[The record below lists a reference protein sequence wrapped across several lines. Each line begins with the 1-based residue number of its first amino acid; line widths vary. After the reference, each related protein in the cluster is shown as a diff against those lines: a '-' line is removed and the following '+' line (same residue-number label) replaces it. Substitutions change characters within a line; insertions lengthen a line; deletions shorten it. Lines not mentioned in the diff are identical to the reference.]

1 VDVDLQGPIHRA
13 AFVQAGSLKGFMS
26 KGLQLVLLLSQLLT
40 VGCAVLVA
48 FHPNILY
55 ASISLLFTFL
65 GVAVM
70 FVYSGADF
78 LAGAQVIVYVG
89 GVTILVLFAIMLTQW
104 LYQLSLRDVGAKI
117 LVPTLIGVALLIV
130 IWPGLS
136 ELGNH
141 VLSSPPEKMAEFA
154 ALPKTKLMGQALLGN
169 YVLAFEAITILLLGA
184 LVGAV
189 WIARPK

>member
-1 VDVDLQGPIHRA
+1 
-13 AFVQAGSLKGFMS
+13 MS
-26 KGLQLVLLLSQLLT
+26 KGFEIVLWLCQIMTVLS
-40 VGCAVLVA
+40 AVLVA

-70 FVYSGADF
+70 FLFAGADF
-78 LAGAQVIVYVG
+78 LAGAQVVVYVG

-104 LYQLSLRDVGAKI
+104 LYKVSLRDVGTKI
-117 LVPTLIGVALLIV
+117 LVPVVVAIGFVSFLV
-130 IWPGLS
+130 PGLS
-136 ELGNH
+136 QLADT
-141 VLSSPPEKMAEFA
+141 VLKTPPAKLAEFA
-154 ALPKTKLMGQALLGN
+154 ALPKTQILGQALLGN

-189 WIARPK
+189 WLARPK

>member
-1 VDVDLQGPIHRA
+1 
-13 AFVQAGSLKGFMS
+13 MS
-26 KGLQLVLLLSQLLT
+26 KGLEIVLVLSQIATIGSALF
-40 VGCAVLVA
+40 VA

-55 ASISLLFTFL
+55 AAISLLFTFL
-65 GVAVM
+65 GVTVM
-70 FVYSGADF
+70 FVYAGADF

-104 LYQLSLRDVGAKI
+104 LYQVTLRDVGVKI
-117 LVPTLIGVALLIV
+117 VTPVIIGAVVLFFLL
-130 IWPGLS
+130 PGLKQ
-136 ELGNH
+136 LGEH
-141 VLSSPPEKMAEFA
+141 VLANPPEKMAEFA
-154 ALPKTKLMGQALLGN
+154 LLPKTQLIGQALLGN

>member
-1 VDVDLQGPIHRA
+1 MSTS
-13 AFVQAGSLKGFMS
+13 SL
-26 KGLQLVLLLSQLLT
+26 LVLFGFEILT
-40 VGCAVLVA
+40 VASALIVA

-55 ASISLLFTFL
+55 ASVALLFSFL

-70 FVYSGADF
+70 FLFAGADF

-104 LYQLSLRDVGAKI
+104 MYQVKLRDIRNK
-117 LVPTLIGVALLIV
+117 LLIPIAV
-130 IWPGLS
+130 VGLAFVPFLYKALH
-136 ELGNH
+136 ELSNA
-141 VLSSPPEKMAEFA
+141 VLAAPPEKLAEFA
-154 ALPKTKLMGQALLGN
+154 VAPKTNAIGTALLST
-169 YVLAFEAITILLLGA
+169 YLLPFEAITILLLGA